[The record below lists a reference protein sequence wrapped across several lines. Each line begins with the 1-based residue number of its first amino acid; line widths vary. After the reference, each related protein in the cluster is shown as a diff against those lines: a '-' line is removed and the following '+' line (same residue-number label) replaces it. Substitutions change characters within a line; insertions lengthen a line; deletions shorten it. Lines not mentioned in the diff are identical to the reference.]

1 MTRMSIISRETLP
14 DGFVDNLLQSTV
26 DGVICSDIKGR
37 ILIFNQAAVDICG
50 YTREEALTKINI
62 RDLYPNDEGARQVM
76 AMLRSPEHGGLG
88 KIHSCQIDLKRKD
101 GELVP
106 IDLNASIITEGGTEV
121 ATIGFFRDLRGTL
134 KMQREL
140 ENTQMQLLHAEKL
153 SSLGK
158 LAAGVAHQLNNPL
171 GGIVIYAGILL
182 EEYELN
188 DSARKDIERILR
200 DAKRSHSIVR
210 ELLEFARPSR
220 HQTALHD
227 INLAISRTIF
237 LLESQPIFQNVEIVK
252 EFSETLPPVPGDR
265 QQFNHLFM
273 NLLLN
278 AVEAME
284 GHGTLTIKTSA
295 AADLEHICVT
305 IADTGPGVPKA
316 YLSRIF
322 EPFFT
327 TKESGK
333 GTGLGLS
340 LAYSIVQDH
349 DGKITVENSPTGG
362 AVFTIKL
369 PKNREIVHD

>member
-1 MTRMSIISRETLP
+1 MSIISRKTLP
-14 DGFVDNLLQSTV
+14 DGFIENLLQSTV

-50 YTREEALTKINI
+50 YTREEALNEINI
-62 RDLYPNDEGARQVM
+62 RDLYPNNEGAKQVM
-76 AMLRSPEHGGLG
+76 KMLRSHEYGGPG
-88 KIHSCQIDLKRKD
+88 KIHSCQIDLRRKD
-101 GELVP
+101 GDLVP
-106 IDLNASIITEGGTEV
+106 IDLNASIVTEEGVEV

-140 ENTQMQLLHAEKL
+140 EETQMQLLHAEKL

-227 INLAISRTIF
+227 INLAISRTVF
-237 LLESQPIFQNVEIVK
+237 LLESQPIFQNIEIVK
-252 EFSETLPPVPGDR
+252 DFTEALPLVPGDR

-278 AVEAME
+278 AVEAMDDQ
-284 GHGTLTIKTSA
+284 GTLTIKTSH
-295 AADLEHICVT
+295 AADPGFISVT
-305 IADTGPGVPKA
+305 ISDTGPGVPEA
-316 YLSRIF
+316 LVSRIF

-349 DGKITVENSPTGG
+349 DGKITVKNLPTGG
-362 AVFTIKL
+362 ASFAIML
-369 PKNREIVHD
+369 PKSRGMARD